1 MLLSPEH
8 WGSDPNVVI
17 VEVATADNGADGAAG
32 TAVIG
37 TITVTPTGTL
47 PEGTSDA
54 VIGTITITIS

>member
-1 MLLSPEH
+1 M
-8 WGSDPNVVI
+8 VI